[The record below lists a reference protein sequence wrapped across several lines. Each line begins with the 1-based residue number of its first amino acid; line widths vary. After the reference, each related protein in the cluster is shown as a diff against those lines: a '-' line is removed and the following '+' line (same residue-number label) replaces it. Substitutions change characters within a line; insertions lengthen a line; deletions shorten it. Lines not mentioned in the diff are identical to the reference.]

1 MNLNIEELLY
11 TLPAVLIAISMH
23 ELAHGYMSYKLGD
36 PTAKA
41 NGRLSLNPLAHLDLV
56 GTLCLILFHF
66 GWAKPVPVNPY
77 YYKNRKRGM
86 VLVSLAGPMMNFI
99 IAFISLLIS
108 GVILKVT
115 GGYGGKGIYYVF
127 QFFSYTTIINLG
139 LGVFNLIPFPPLD
152 GSKILGA
159 VLPEGQYFK
168 YMQYERYGYFI
179 LMALL
184 WLGVL
189 SVPLNFLNSHI
200 YDGMWA
206 IVSMVLGL

>member
-36 PTAKA
+36 PTAKV
-41 NGRLSLNPLAHLDLV
+41 NGRLSLNPFAHLDLV
-56 GTLCLILFHF
+56 GTLCLIFFHF

-77 YYKNRKRGM
+77 YYKDRKKGM
-86 VLVSLAGPMMNFI
+86 VLVSLAGPVMNFI
-99 IAFISLLIS
+99 IAFVSLFVV

-159 VLPEGQYFK
+159 VMPEELYFK

-179 LMALL
+179 LLALL
-184 WLGVL
+184 WIGVL
-189 SVPLNFLNSHI
+189 SVPLGFLNSAI

-206 IVSMVLGL
+206 IVRTVLGV